1 MLVIKEIIELVVL
14 KFKLIF
20 IIYKEEKSRKKEKG
34 REKVNEFIE
43 LYSLVRDFFGSF
55 VIWRVILMVL

>member
-43 LYSLVRDFFGSF
+43 LYSLVRDFFDCYL
-55 VIWRVILMVL
+55 IWRVILMVL